1 MRAPK
6 EIDEPIDR
14 ILNLVPGQTY
24 ELNIKD
30 SNAYD
35 SIDRAGRKKLKKKM
49 KFISETKDLYVSA
62 HKNGLRECF
71 AKYTPTN
78 ELEII
83 PA

>member
-1 MRAPK
+1 MRTSKQMDSPK
-6 EIDEPIDR
+6 NKLLDLII
-14 ILNLVPGQTY
+14 GQTY

-30 SNAYD
+30 TNSYD
-35 SIDRAGRKKLKKKM
+35 SINKAGKKKQKKKM
-49 KFISETKDLYVSA
+49 RFICETEILYVFA
-62 HKNGLRECF
+62 YENGLRECF